1 MDYMKIGDR
10 IFIRNGEML
19 NNVSLSKEP
28 FLFIEEV
35 FENGVLVMGGSREDK
50 EFLLNRSFSTS
61 PTKINTNKPL
71 YKKGSQREMQREY
84 ARLLNKIY

>member
-1 MDYMKIGDR
+1 MKIGDR

-50 EFLLNRSFSTS
+50 EFLLNGSFSTA

-71 YKKGSQREMQREY
+71 YRKGTKVEMQRNY
-84 ARLLNKIY
+84 AKLLNKIY

>member
-1 MDYMKIGDR
+1 MKIGDR

-19 NNVSLSKEP
+19 NNVSLSIEP

-50 EFLLNRSFSTS
+50 EFLLNGSFSTS

-71 YKKGSQREMQREY
+71 YKKGNKREMEREY
-84 ARLLNKIY
+84 AKLLNKIY

>member
-1 MDYMKIGDR
+1 MKIGDR

-19 NNVSLSKEP
+19 NNVSLSIEP

-35 FENGVLVMGGSREDK
+35 FENGVLVMGGSREEK
-50 EFLLNRSFSTS
+50 EFILNGSFATA

-71 YKKGSQREMQREY
+71 YRKGTKFEMQRNY
-84 ARLLNKIY
+84 AKLLNKIY